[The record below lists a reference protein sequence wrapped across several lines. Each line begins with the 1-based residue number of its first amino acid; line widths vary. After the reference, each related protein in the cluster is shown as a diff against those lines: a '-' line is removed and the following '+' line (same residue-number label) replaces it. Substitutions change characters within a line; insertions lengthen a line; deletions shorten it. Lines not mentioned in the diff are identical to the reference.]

1 MSLPANLK
9 DVANKLNL
17 SITTVSRALDGYHD
31 VSDATRELVSKTA
44 NEMEYHPSVTARR
57 LRKQCTD
64 TIGFIIPTYDNHF
77 FDPIFSELLIGIG
90 TEVSSQDMDLLV
102 STCPPGPEE
111 LKVYKRMVIEQ
122 RVDGMLV
129 ARTRVHDE
137 RIAYLTDRGFPFM
150 AFGRSNNATDFNY
163 IDVDGA
169 AGTNEIVQYLIVL
182 GHRRIAIILP
192 REDVMFAQY
201 RLQGF
206 EEAMAEAGLTVD
218 SALMERSTLTMHG
231 GYEAGRTL
239 LLHDDPPSAIIASND
254 LMALGVLSAAQG
266 LGLIV
271 GTDVSVTGFDDI
283 PLAGYAHPPLTTVR
297 QPLFEIG
304 KRICGMLIRLLQ
316 GETFSENQV
325 IIKPKL
331 MIRESCGVV
340 A

>member
-1 MSLPANLK
+1 
-9 DVANKLNL
+9 
-17 SITTVSRALDGYHD
+17 
-31 VSDATRELVSKTA
+31 
-44 NEMEYHPSVTARR
+44 
-57 LRKQCTD
+57 
-64 TIGFIIPTYDNHF
+64 
-77 FDPIFSELLIGIG
+77 
-90 TEVSSQDMDLLV
+90 
-102 STCPPGPEE
+102 
-111 LKVYKRMVIEQ
+111 
-122 RVDGMLV
+122 
-129 ARTRVHDE
+129 
-137 RIAYLTDRGFPFM
+137 
-150 AFGRSNNATDFNY
+150 
-163 IDVDGA
+163 
-169 AGTNEIVQYLIVL
+169 
-182 GHRRIAIILP
+182 
-192 REDVMFAQY
+192 MFAQY